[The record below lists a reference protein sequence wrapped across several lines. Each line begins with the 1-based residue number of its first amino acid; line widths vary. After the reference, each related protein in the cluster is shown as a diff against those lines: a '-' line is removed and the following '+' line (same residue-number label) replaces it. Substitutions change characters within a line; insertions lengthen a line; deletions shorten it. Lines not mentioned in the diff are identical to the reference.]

1 VASAPA
7 GLGAQRLAVSGR
19 VLYGPAGRPLPGA
32 WVVLH
37 EVSRS
42 GGGRALDSTR
52 TDATGAYTLAIR
64 RADTA
69 AVYVISSRRAGV
81 AYFSEP
87 VVPRAR
93 GGGPARLRPLYVY
106 DTSATGPPVALV
118 RRLVTIAGR
127 QRDGTREVLELL
139 ELENPGRAT
148 RIAPDTL
155 HPTWGGAIP
164 AAALQFRVGEGDVSP
179 QAVTRQGDSVLV
191 FAPLPPGERK
201 QLSYAYVLP
210 ADLRRLA
217 LPVDQPT
224 GELDL
229 LVEDTAA
236 AVVLPRAQPLG
247 TEALG
252 TRRFARYRATAL
264 GAGTAVAIAFPPPRG
279 VRPETLVPVVVALAA
294 LALGAGFVVALR
306 RPPAGPIAPARP
318 SG

>member
-1 VASAPA
+1 MT
-7 GLGAQRLAVSGR
+7 GR
-19 VLYGPAGRPLPGA
+19 VRYGPAGRPLPGA

-37 EVSRS
+37 QVSRS
-42 GGGRALDSTR
+42 GGGRAIDSTR
-52 TDATGAYTLAIR
+52 TDASGTYTLAIPR
-64 RADTA
+64 PDTDA
-69 AVYVISSRRAGV
+69 IYVVSSRRAGIV
-81 AYFSEP
+81 YFSEP
-87 VVPRAR
+87 VVPGAR
-93 GGGPARLRPLYVY
+93 GGGPLQLRPLYVY
-106 DTSATGPPVALV
+106 DTSATGPAVALV

-127 QRDGTREVLELL
+127 QPDGSREVLELL

-164 AAALQFRVGEGDVSP
+164 AAAIQFRVGAGDISP

-210 ADLRRLA
+210 ADLRRLE

-229 LVEDTAA
+229 LLEDTAA
-236 AVVLPRAQPLG
+236 AVVPAQAQPLG

-252 TRRFARYRATAL
+252 ERRFARYRATAL
-264 GAGTAVAIAFPPPRG
+264 GAGTAVAVTFTPARG
-279 VRPETLVPVVVALAA
+279 VKPTTLVPVVVALAA

-306 RPPAGPIAPARP
+306 RRPSAPIAPAGP
-318 SG
+318 PG

>member
-1 VASAPA
+1 VT
-7 GLGAQRLAVSGR
+7 GR

-42 GGGRALDSTR
+42 GGGRAIDSTR
-52 TDATGAYTLAIR
+52 TDAAGTYALAVPHP
-64 RADTA
+64 DTA
-69 AVYVISSRRAGV
+69 AIYVISSRRAGI

-87 VVPRAR
+87 VVPRPR

-106 DTSATGPPVALV
+106 DTSATAGPVALV
-118 RRLVTIAGR
+118 RRLVTVAGR

-164 AAALQFRVGEGDVSP
+164 AAAIQFRVGEGDVSP
-179 QAVTRQGDSVLV
+179 QAVTRVGDSVLV

-201 QLSYAYVLP
+201 QVSYAYVLP
-210 ADLRRLA
+210 ADVRRLE

-224 GELDL
+224 GEFDL
-229 LVEDTAA
+229 LLEDTTAG
-236 AVVLPRAQPLG
+236 VVLPRGQPLG

-252 TRRFARYRATAL
+252 ERRFARYRATAL
-264 GAGTAVAIAFPPPRG
+264 GAGTAVAVTFPPPRG
-279 VRPETLVPVVVALAA
+279 VAPERLVPVVVAVAA

-306 RPPAGPIAPARP
+306 RRPSGPIAPAPP